1 MASLAK
7 LISVADLVG
16 STVRADAAVTSRP
29 ASLGAAGLIL
39 GGVGL
44 GLAFPVAPLPGVD
57 PVALWPLAWFALFP
71 LLSAI
76 RSSKS
81 LPDVLWSTVYFG
93 TAWFLASASWL
104 FGMFDSLAWV
114 FVAMWIAW
122 LTLFSVTARLTLR
135 AGLSPWLVWPIL
147 WIACEYLRSECSPF
161 RLDLLTGQ
169 PDSIRMSWYVLGHS
183 RVSAPGM
190 AQTASLWGGYGLSLL
205 PFLCNLF
212 IAELWNQR
220 RLSRVGISFFSVVLL
235 VELSYSMGEWLA
247 SPAEERPVRV
257 AVVQSERY
265 SLDAK
270 LDLTRQQLTI
280 DPEVDLIVWPECSWR
295 ESPGDVER
303 ISRFTAESKKTIV
316 AACDRIDPREIW
328 RNVAYW
334 ITPDGL
340 QGEYHKIERVPL
352 IDRHQPGREYPVFT
366 LVARGQQ
373 VQLGIVICYDLD
385 FPAHVRNVTA
395 RGAELI
401 AIPTM
406 DMGAWGGTQHAQH
419 ALLCRVRAM
428 ENRVPIVQANS
439 SGMSQIIDARG
450 QILARLPYDVE
461 RRPKCTNF
469 FFEGTASASVS
480 PRPIQSKSAYT
491 RWGYR
496 LAPITALTA
505 LLLVLVAIYRM
516 VKGVGQTSTPE
527 QA

>member
-1 MASLAK
+1 M
-7 LISVADLVG
+7 ADLLR
-16 STVRADAAVTSRP
+16 SPVRADAAVTSRP
-29 ASLGAAGLIL
+29 ASLGAAALIL

-81 LPDVLWSTVYFG
+81 LPDVLWSTIYFG
-93 TAWFLASASWL
+93 TAWFLTSASWL

-183 RVSAPGM
+183 RVSAPWM

-205 PFLCNLF
+205 PFLCNFF
-212 IAELWNQR
+212 IADLWDQR
-220 RLSRVGISFFSVVLL
+220 RVSRLGISVVFLVFLL
-235 VELSYSMGEWLA
+235 ELCYSMEKWLA
-247 SPAEERPVRV
+247 SPAEEGPVRV
-257 AVVQSERY
+257 GVVQSERY

-270 LDLTRQQLTI
+270 LNLMVPLLKI

-303 ISRFTAESKKTIV
+303 ICAFAAEHKKTIV
-316 AACDRIDPREIW
+316 AACDRIDPGEIW

-334 ITPDGL
+334 ITPAGL
-340 QGEYHKIERVPL
+340 GGAYYKIERVPL
-352 IDRHQPGREYPVFT
+352 FDRHQAGQEYPVFT
-366 LVARGQQ
+366 LAAGKQQ
-373 VQLGIVICYDLD
+373 VRVGIVICYDLD
-385 FPAHVRNVTA
+385 FPTHIRKITA
-395 RGAELI
+395 GGAQI
-401 AIPTM
+401 ISIPTM

-419 ALLCRVRAM
+419 ALLSRLRAI

-461 RRPKCTNF
+461 RRPECANF
-469 FFEGTASASVS
+469 YSEGTASASML
-480 PRPIQSKSAYT
+480 PRPIQSVSHYT
-491 RWGYR
+491 SWGYR

-505 LLLVLVAIYRM
+505 FLLVLVASFRLAM
-516 VKGVGQTSTPE
+516 GVGRTSSPE
-527 QA
+527 NV